1 MLRFE
6 THQQDLTANGIDL
19 SGAYLFGADGIPVR
33 GELTGNGSV
42 ITCRKRVAG
51 AVGLSLLWDA
61 GSAGQFMLPTTRLPE
76 RNEPYSLI
84 VELARA
90 RMKRIA
96 QKFEEWGLFDYANAE
111 ELLTEF
117 NEIRGPFIQA
127 LHEPDLAKADE
138 LASQALEAGVT
149 LSEKIA
155 LFHADV
161 FLDRRRNSA
170 AAAARTRF
178 GVGVSLDGVASGHH
192 DRLREAFDFLSIPIT
207 WTAVEPRENVYQFPI
222 VDTWVNFAAR
232 AHKPIHIGPVVDFDP
247 SAVPEWLYLWEHDY
261 DTLREII
268 YKHLEHIINRYS
280 RQAKIWSVVSG
291 LHAHNN
297 FNLSFEQIMELTRM
311 CCQLAKR
318 LAPRSQIMIDLI
330 MPWGEYYAR
339 NSRTIPPLLYA
350 DMAVQSGVKFDAFGV
365 QLHMG
370 IPEDGNYVRDLM
382 QISSLLDEFVT
393 LRKPLHI
400 TACSVPSQMAG
411 DIRDAWNGE
420 LDTARAG
427 RWHAPWSQRLQ
438 AEWLQAFYR
447 ICISK
452 PFVESIC
459 WRDLGDDAPHHL
471 PHSALCTD
479 ENTPKLAFK
488 ELRNFRAAMASVVAE
503 LREQIANDNDSGNED
518 GNGNDAPA

>member
-6 THQQDLTANGIDL
+6 SYQSDPAANGIDL

-33 GELTGNGSV
+33 GELTGDGSAIV
-42 ITCRKRVAG
+42 GRKRVAG
-51 AVGLSLLWDA
+51 AAGLALLWEA
-61 GSAGQFMLPTTRLPE
+61 GSAGKFLLPTTRLPE
-76 RNEPYSLI
+76 RDEPYNLL

-96 QKFEEWGLFDYANAE
+96 QKIEEWGLFDFDQAE
-111 ELLTEF
+111 DLLEEF
-117 NEIRGPFIQA
+117 EDVRGYFIEALQTPDQA
-127 LHEPDLAKADE
+127 QAASLAGR
-138 LASQALEAGVT
+138 SLEDGVT

-155 LFHADV
+155 LFHADI
-161 FLDRRRNSA
+161 FLDRRRNSTT
-170 AAAARTRF
+170 AAARTRF
-178 GVGVSLDGVASGHH
+178 GVGVNLAGMATGHH
-192 DRLREAFDFLSIPIT
+192 DRLRDSFDFLSIPMS
-207 WTAVEPRENVYQFPI
+207 WTDVEPQENVYQFPR

-232 AHKPIHIGPVVDFDP
+232 AHKPIHIGPVIDFDP
-247 SAVPEWLYLWEHDY
+247 DNLPEWLYLWEHDY
-261 DTLREII
+261 DTLREVI

-291 LHAHNN
+291 LHAYNN

-311 CCQLAKR
+311 CCQLTKR
-318 LAPRSQIMIDLI
+318 LAPRSQVMIDLV

-350 DMAVQSGVKFDAFGV
+350 DMAVQSGIKFDAFGV
-365 QLHMG
+365 RLHMG
-370 IPEDGNYVRDLM
+370 VPKDGNYVRDLM
-382 QISSLLDEFVT
+382 QISALLDEFVT

-400 TACSVPSQMAG
+400 TACSVPSDMAG
-411 DIRDAWNGE
+411 DIRDTWNGE
-420 LDTARAG
+420 LNSGQAG

-459 WRDLGDDAPHHL
+459 WRDLGDDGPHHL
-471 PHSALCTD
+471 PHSSLCTD
-479 ENTPKLAFK
+479 EDNPKLAFK

-503 LREQIANDNDSGNED
+503 FREQQANGNGNGDNDNDAS
-518 GNGNDAPA
+518 A